1 MSDAS
6 DTSDT
11 DELGENVI
19 TERLTII
26 ATMVAGDFSSV
37 VAARRQSDNR
47 IYCVKAFR
55 RDMMP
60 APDLNETD
68 TPLAF
73 RVLRELRGN
82 QTASQLPHPFISQ
95 SLFAFK
101 SEQHLLLGMDR
112 AGADDFFTYLMTR
125 GTIDEASARFY
136 TVELCL
142 ALAHIHSIDLINRD
156 VKPENIII
164 CVDGHIKLI
173 DFGSC
178 MKLSGRVGDQPP
190 PPRLCS
196 LAGTPEYIAPEV
208 WRSNPICVSVDWWS
222 LGCLTYEMLIG
233 HSPFVRADDSDV
245 LQLCA
250 RIVVTQDIAS
260 MADHPFMPT
269 TAFPLIQALLN
280 RNPFDR
286 LGARP
291 HGYQAILQHEWFD
304 EVNVQDALRK
314 ELEPPWLPSPFVGAE
329 QAAVWQGEFTTGTHA
344 GGQVLVDTFPWPEWP
359 HATEQDLNHSADWGD
374 AVAFAEFGV

>member
-1 MSDAS
+1 MLRDATGRVLLPNDPAPSCSTSDLGILCLRAAASSSYLCAKQRQTLRDTKVMSDAS

-11 DELGENVI
+11 SDIDEVGENVI

-125 GTIDEASARFY
+125 VRHHLKY
-136 TVELCL
+136 
-142 ALAHIHSIDLINRD
+142 
-156 VKPENIII
+156 
-164 CVDGHIKLI
+164 
-173 DFGSC
+173 
-178 MKLSGRVGDQPP
+178 QPM
-190 PPRLCS
+190 PRTRYL
-196 LAGTPEYIAPEV
+196 
-208 WRSNPICVSVDWWS
+208 
-222 LGCLTYEMLIG
+222 
-233 HSPFVRADDSDV
+233 
-245 LQLCA
+245 
-250 RIVVTQDIAS
+250 
-260 MADHPFMPT
+260 
-269 TAFPLIQALLN
+269 
-280 RNPFDR
+280 
-286 LGARP
+286 
-291 HGYQAILQHEWFD
+291 
-304 EVNVQDALRK
+304 
-314 ELEPPWLPSPFVGAE
+314 
-329 QAAVWQGEFTTGTHA
+329 
-344 GGQVLVDTFPWPEWP
+344 
-359 HATEQDLNHSADWGD
+359 
-374 AVAFAEFGV
+374 